1 MSTGPLLR
9 ARNTD
14 VSSRIARHC
23 ITIAI
28 LVSLGR
34 WEELEMHVRAALE
47 EDLSQDQIAEVLL
60 PTASYGGVPAD
71 SAAFDYADRVL
82 RPKDTRA

>member
-1 MSTGPLLR
+1 MSTRPLLR

-14 VSSRIARHC
+14 VSSRITRHC
-23 ITIAI
+23 VTIAI

-47 EDLSQDQIAEVLL
+47 QDLSQDQIAEVLR
-60 PTASYGGVPAD
+60 PTAIYGGGPAA
-71 SAAFDYADRVL
+71 SAASDYADRVL
-82 RPKDTRA
+82 RPKDTRV

>member
-1 MSTGPLLR
+1 MTTGPLLR

-14 VSSRIARHC
+14 VSSRIPRHG

-47 EDLSQDQIAEVLL
+47 QDLSRDQTAEVLL
-60 PTASYGGVPAD
+60 PTASYGGVPA
-71 SAAFDYADRVL
+71 AKPAFGYADRVL

>member
-1 MSTGPLLR
+1 MTTGPLLR
-9 ARNTD
+9 TRNTE
-14 VSSRIARHC
+14 VSSRITGHC

-47 EDLSQDQIAEVLL
+47 QDLSQE
-60 PTASYGGVPAD
+60 
-71 SAAFDYADRVL
+71 
-82 RPKDTRA
+82 

>member
-1 MSTGPLLR
+1 MTTGPLLR

-14 VSSRIARHC
+14 VSSRIPRHC

-34 WEELEMHVRAALE
+34 WEELEIHVRAALE

-60 PTASYGGVPAD
+60 PTAIYGGVPAAN
-71 SAAFDYADRVL
+71 AAFDYADRVL

>member
-9 ARNTD
+9 ARDTD
-14 VSSRIARHC
+14 VSSRITRHC
-23 ITIAI
+23 VTIAI

-47 EDLSQDQIAEVLL
+47 QDLSQDQIAEVLRPVRL
-60 PTASYGGVPAD
+60 STMLTAFSARRTPECSVGD
-71 SAAFDYADRVL
+71 SD
-82 RPKDTRA
+82 

>member
-1 MSTGPLLR
+1 MSTRPLLR

-14 VSSRIARHC
+14 VSSRITRHC
-23 ITIAI
+23 VTIAI

-47 EDLSQDQIAEVLL
+47 QDLSQE
-60 PTASYGGVPAD
+60 
-71 SAAFDYADRVL
+71 
-82 RPKDTRA
+82 

>member
-1 MSTGPLLR
+1 MTTGPLLR

-14 VSSRIARHC
+14 VSSRIPRHG

-47 EDLSQDQIAEVLL
+47 QDLSRDQTAEVLL
-60 PTASYGGVPAD
+60 PTASYGGVAAA
-71 SAAFDYADRVL
+71 SAAFGYADRVL

>member
-9 ARNTD
+9 ARDTD
-14 VSSRIARHC
+14 VSSRITRHC

-47 EDLSQDQIAEVLL
+47 QDLSQE
-60 PTASYGGVPAD
+60 
-71 SAAFDYADRVL
+71 
-82 RPKDTRA
+82 